1 MPVRGPIL
9 LPEGFNELAMCRGGP
24 MLFNRFDRYV
34 GGSLARY
41 GEFSPG
47 ELAAFRQI
55 VPAGGVVVEVGA
67 NIGAHT
73 VALSRLVGAA
83 GVVVAFEPQRI
94 AFQALCA
101 NLALN
106 QCANVHARQAAVGA
120 EAGTIRVPALPP
132 GAPNNFGGLS
142 LLGAQGGEPV
152 PMVTLDGLGLA
163 ACHALKIDVEGME
176 AEVLR
181 GAAATIARCRPVLYV
196 ENDRAERSAG
206 LIALIAGFDY
216 AMYWHLPPLYAPD
229 NFAGEAEDDFPG
241 IVSINMLCLPRERGI
256 PVAGLRAV
264 AGPQDRPG

>member
-1 MPVRGPIL
+1 MPVRGPIAL
-9 LPEGFNELAMCRGGP
+9 AEGFNELAMCRRGP

-55 VPAGGVVVEVGA
+55 VPEGGVVVEVGA

-73 VALSRLVGAA
+73 VALPRLVGAA
-83 GVVVAFEPQRI
+83 GVVVAFEPPRI

-106 QCANVHARQAAVGA
+106 QCANVHARGGGDGRAIP
-120 EAGTIRVPALPP
+120 AGSLCPA
-132 GAPNNFGGLS
+132 
-142 LLGAQGGEPV
+142 
-152 PMVTLDGLGLA
+152 
-163 ACHALKIDVEGME
+163 
-176 AEVLR
+176 
-181 GAAATIARCRPVLYV
+181 LYV

-206 LIALIAGFDY
+206 LIALIAGFEY
-216 AMYWHLPPLYAPD
+216 AMYWHLAPLYVPD
-229 NFAGEAEDDFPG
+229 NFAGEAEDDFPD

-256 PVAGLRAV
+256 PLAGLRAV
-264 AGPQDRPG
+264 AGPEDRPG